1 MKLSKIAALVVV
13 IAVAMFIMLPSLSWG
28 AEDGKALFTKCAAC
42 HGADAAGKPAMKA
55 PAIKG
60 DDAAKIKTTVTTNPK
75 HASVKSLTDDQ
86 IKAIADYLKTLK

>member
-1 MKLSKIAALVVV
+1 MKLSKIAALVVA
-13 IAVAMFIMLPSLSWG
+13 IAVALFIMLPSLSWA

-60 DDAAKIKTTVTTNPK
+60 ADAAKIKATVTTNAK

-86 IKAIADYLKTLK
+86 IKAIADYLKTVK

>member
-13 IAVAMFIMLPSLSWG
+13 IAVALFIMMPSLSWG
-28 AEDGKALFTKCAAC
+28 QDGATAFKKCAAC

-60 DDAAKIKTTVTTNPK
+60 VDAAKIKTTVTTNPK
-75 HASVKSLTDDQ
+75 HASVKSLSDDD
-86 IKAIADYLKTLK
+86 IKAIADYLKTVK